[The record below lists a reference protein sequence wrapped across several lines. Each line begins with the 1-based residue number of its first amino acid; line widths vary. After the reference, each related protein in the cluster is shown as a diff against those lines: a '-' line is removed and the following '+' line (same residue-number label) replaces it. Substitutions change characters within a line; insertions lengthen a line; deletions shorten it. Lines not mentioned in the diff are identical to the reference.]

1 MKKRLLISLLI
12 ALLVGTFAVSAQDTQ
27 TLTVFAAASLTDAF
41 EDIATVFEAA
51 NPGVDILFSFGGSS
65 TLATQL
71 VEGAP
76 ADVFASANNAQMTVA
91 RDAERIAGTPR
102 TFVKNRLVLIVPSDN
117 PAGVTTLRDLANDG
131 VQLVIAAPAVPVRTY
146 TDTMLQRLAADPAY
160 GEAYSAAVMANV
172 VSEEDNVRQVAA
184 KVALGEA
191 DAGIVYISDVTPDI
205 SDQVIAIAI
214 PDYLNTIATY
224 PIAVTNDAANPEL
237 AQAFVDYVLSD
248 AGQDILVGW
257 NFISARIPA
266 VPYTVTL
273 PEGNTALTVDGQ
285 VLNSITLTVDDLS
298 SSFSAQTIDVT
309 YLTGTETVSTSFTGV
324 PLWQI
329 ISAAQPNL
337 NADVRNDRI
346 STFIVVTAADGYQA
360 VIAWGEIDPEFGNQP
375 ILVAYEEN
383 GAPIA
388 NAQGPIRLVVPG
400 DIRGG
405 RYVSGVV
412 NISLRD
418 APTVGQ

>member
-1 MKKRLLISLLI
+1 MKKRLLVVVLI
-12 ALLVGTFAVSAQDTQ
+12 ALLVGTFAVSAQESR

-41 EDIATVFEAA
+41 EEIATVFEAENA
-51 NPGVDILFSFGGSS
+51 GVDILFSFGSSS
-65 TLATQL
+65 TLAAQL
-71 VEGAP
+71 AEGAP
-76 ADVFASANNAQMTVA
+76 ADVFASANNTQMNVA
-91 RDAERIAGTPR
+91 RDAERIAGSPR
-102 TFVKNRLVLIVPSDN
+102 TFVKNRLVLIVPIDN
-117 PAGVTTLRDLANDG
+117 PAGIVTLRDLAAEG
-131 VQLVIAAPAVPVRTY
+131 VKLVIAAPDVPVRTY

-160 GEAYSAAVMANV
+160 GEAYSAAVIANV

-205 SDQVIAIAI
+205 SDQVIAIPI

-224 PIAVTNDAANPEL
+224 PIAITNDSAYPEL
-237 AQAFVDYVLSD
+237 AQAFIDYVLSD
-248 AGQDILVGW
+248 AGQDILVSW
-257 NFISARIPA
+257 NFISVRIPE

-273 PEGNTALTVDGQ
+273 PEGNTAFTVDGQ
-285 VLNSITLTVDDLS
+285 VLNPITLTADDLRNHFS
-298 SSFSAQTIDVT
+298 SQTIDVT
-309 YLTGTETVSTSFTGV
+309 YLSGTDTVSTSFTGV
-324 PLWQI
+324 PLWLV

-360 VIAWGEIDPEFGNQP
+360 VIAWGEIDPEYGNQP

-388 NAQGPIRLVVPG
+388 GTPGSIRLVVPG
-400 DIRGG
+400 DAREG

-418 APTVGQ
+418 APIIGQ